1 MLCDHENCTSHY
13 GGKKPKTSLKEHKRK
28 GIHFGCQICRCVWD
42 RRNYFYDHRKSIN
55 HPLCSE
61 SVLVP
66 LAQHE
71 VGNFRATGIAP
82 ALISRRITGTP
93 PAVGVSM
100 AVNAPAT
107 VDAPVAVGVLVA
119 VEDPEVIDVDAYVPR
134 PSVIVTNPFNT
145 TPRQLA
151 APVSRPISPDSVTSS
166 SVIEPDSIP
175 IPPPLPVVAS
185 SLLNIVPPR
194 LHTDLQVLLMRLL
207 TYVFVLPSVT

>member
-1 MLCDHENCTSHY
+1 MCHMLCDHENCTSHY
-13 GGKKPKTSLKEHKRK
+13 GGKKPKTSLNEHKRK
-28 GIHFGCQICRCVWD
+28 EHQGIHFGCQICRCVWD

-71 VGNFRATGIAP
+71 VGNFRATGITP

-93 PAVGVSM
+93 P
-100 AVNAPAT
+100 
-107 VDAPVAVGVLVA
+107 AVGVLVA

>member
-1 MLCDHENCTSHY
+1 MCHMLCDHENCTSHY
-13 GGKKPKTSLKEHKRK
+13 GGKKPKTSLNEQRHS
-28 GIHFGCQICRCVWD
+28 FGCQICRCVWD

-100 AVNAPAT
+100 AVDAPA
-107 VDAPVAVGVLVA
+107 AVGVLVA
-119 VEDPEVIDVDAYVPR
+119 VEEPEVIDVDSYVPR

-151 APVSRPISPDSVTSS
+151 APVSRPILPDSVTSS

>member
-1 MLCDHENCTSHY
+1 MKTAPAITAAKNPRRLSMSTS
-13 GGKKPKTSLKEHKRK
+13 
-28 GIHFGCQICRCVWD
+28 V
-42 RRNYFYDHRKSIN
+42 KSIKAFILAAKFVVACGTVEIIFTITAN
-55 HPLCSE
+55 LSTTHCSE

-93 PAVGVSM
+93 LAVGVSM

-107 VDAPVAVGVLVA
+107 VDAPAAVAVLVA
-119 VEDPEVIDVDAYVPR
+119 VEDSEVIDVDAYVPR

-151 APVSRPISPDSVTSS
+151 APVSRPILPDSVTSS
-166 SVIEPDSIP
+166 SVIQPDSIP